1 MNYAIRQEPM
11 HECPFGR
18 HHVWIA
24 PRPLRRRQIGSICI
38 SCLASQPRGMRWRP
52 ELVWLLQDPRF
63 GRRGLVR
70 RGMSHCWK
78 DPQMLQL
85 TGMEGEA
92 GARHSETQRCHGGG
106 DGDGDGDGEGDDDVM
121 AVHNIQPSTFDPPS
135 SDGEGRR
142 DNYWLRVRSC
152 LSATSPHA
160 LHLIGRSDLP
170 CLAGALQIKTP
181 TAPLLPLS
189 FVRLHHHHHHNNNIA
204 RDFVSDLP
212 AANNT
217 LPQTNT

>member
-106 DGDGDGDGEGDDDVM
+106 DGDGDGDGDGEGDDDVM
-121 AVHNIQPSTFDPPS
+121 VVHNKVYSPRPLILRPPM
-135 SDGEGRR
+135 GKEEGII
-142 DNYWLRVRSC
+142 
-152 LSATSPHA
+152 
-160 LHLIGRSDLP
+160 IGF
-170 CLAGALQIKTP
+170 G
-181 TAPLLPLS
+181 
-189 FVRLHHHHHHNNNIA
+189 FVPVQ
-204 RDFVSDLP
+204 RDFPTRFAFDW
-212 AANNT
+212 
-217 LPQTNT
+217 